1 MSEGDSSSWPD
12 DDDPFSTIE
21 EKDEKTEE
29 IIDSEEI
36 DDSTPSAEQE
46 DAPQIDIIEN
56 IPWSLPIRSAP
67 IMAQTRDIVQEFPLN
82 ESPDGLNSTSI
93 VVNDDLI
100 RIVEAT
106 YGEDGQR
113 RLNVKTV
120 MKQKLTGFSHT
131 HNELMHKHQWL
142 WIAAFIVGLGFSF
155 VALLSLFGQ
164 LLLVVGLIGWIY
176 MHLEVHT
183 LEFSSHGSKHRLI
196 LTGYGSNRAM
206 FRASMA
212 LIGPTMA
219 KYIETGDFDTKS
231 IEDLHESLA
240 KPPEVIPPVMAV
252 QPNQMEPLTTNAA
265 PVNQNIP
272 ALPPITPPAKS
283 VEVPQ
288 NMTNDLPPPAP
299 PQSNHLPPPAPPE
312 TNQMPPP
319 APPQSN
325 QLPPPAPP
333 ETNQM
338 LPPAPSQ
345 QNGPPTSNTMPPPS
359 SLAPMNNALPPATL
373 PPPLPPSGALS
384 LPVGQ
389 LPPPIGLGLA
399 PIDAGEVPLDAPL
412 PDAPQIAV
420 KASPIEESLS
430 PDEQNE
436 LLNELK

>member
-21 EKDEKTEE
+21 EKAEKTEE

-36 DDSTPSAEQE
+36 DDSPPSTEQE
-46 DAPQIDIIEN
+46 DAPQSDMIEN

-164 LLLVVGLIGWIY
+164 LLLGVSLIGWIY

-240 KPPEVIPPVMAV
+240 KPHEVIPPVMAV
-252 QPNQMEPLTTNAA
+252 QPNQMEPLTTNAV

-299 PQSNHLPPPAPPE
+299 PQSN
-312 TNQMPPP
+312 
-319 APPQSN
+319 

-338 LPPAPSQ
+338 LPPAPRQ

-359 SLAPMNNALPPATL
+359 SLAPMNNVLPPATL
-373 PPPLPPSGALS
+373 PPPLPPGGT
-384 LPVGQ
+384 LPLPGGQ

>member
-21 EKDEKTEE
+21 EKAEKTEE

-36 DDSTPSAEQE
+36 DDSPPSTEQE
-46 DAPQIDIIEN
+46 DAPQSDMIEN

-164 LLLVVGLIGWIY
+164 LLLGVSLIGWIY

-299 PQSNHLPPPAPPE
+299 PQSNHLPPPAP
-312 TNQMPPP
+312 
-319 APPQSN
+319 
-325 QLPPPAPP
+325 
-333 ETNQM
+333 
-338 LPPAPSQ
+338 SQ

-373 PPPLPPSGALS
+373 PPPLPPGGT
-384 LPVGQ
+384 LPLPGGQ

>member
-21 EKDEKTEE
+21 EKAEKTEE

-36 DDSTPSAEQE
+36 DDSPPSTEQE
-46 DAPQIDIIEN
+46 DAPQSDMIEN

-252 QPNQMEPLTTNAA
+252 QPNQMAPLTTNAA
-265 PVNQNIP
+265 PINQNIP
-272 ALPPITPPAKS
+272 ALPPITPPAES

-288 NMTNDLPPPAP
+288 NMTNDL
-299 PQSNHLPPPAPPE
+299 
-312 TNQMPPP
+312 PPP

-373 PPPLPPSGALS
+373 PPPLPPGGT
-384 LPVGQ
+384 LPLPGGQ

>member
-21 EKDEKTEE
+21 EKAEKTEE

-36 DDSTPSAEQE
+36 DDSPPSTEQE
-46 DAPQIDIIEN
+46 DAPQSDMIEN

-164 LLLVVGLIGWIY
+164 LLLGVSLIGWIY

-312 TNQMPPP
+312 TNQM
-319 APPQSN
+319 
-325 QLPPPAPP
+325 
-333 ETNQM
+333 

-373 PPPLPPSGALS
+373 PPPLPPGGT
-384 LPVGQ
+384 LPLPGGQ

>member
-21 EKDEKTEE
+21 EKAEKTEE

-36 DDSTPSAEQE
+36 DDSPPSTEQE
-46 DAPQIDIIEN
+46 DAPQSDMIEN

-142 WIAAFIVGLGFSF
+142 LIAAFIVGLGFSF

-164 LLLVVGLIGWIY
+164 LLLGVSLIGWIY

-231 IEDLHESLA
+231 IEDLHESFA

-272 ALPPITPPAKS
+272 AL
-283 VEVPQ
+283 Q
-288 NMTNDLPPPAP
+288 
-299 PQSNHLPPPAPPE
+299 
-312 TNQMPPP
+312 
-319 APPQSN
+319 
-325 QLPPPAPP
+325 
-333 ETNQM
+333 
-338 LPPAPSQ
+338 
-345 QNGPPTSNTMPPPS
+345 
-359 SLAPMNNALPPATL
+359 
-373 PPPLPPSGALS
+373 
-384 LPVGQ
+384 
-389 LPPPIGLGLA
+389 IGRA
-399 PIDAGEVPLDAPL
+399 HV
-412 PDAPQIAV
+412 
-420 KASPIEESLS
+420 
-430 PDEQNE
+430 
-436 LLNELK
+436 